1 MGEPEDI
8 KEIRIQI
15 GEAIKK
21 DRKRLGLRQIELAK
35 LLSISNNS
43 ISNWENGQ
51 CSPYIETLA
60 QFVKVLGYK
69 SSIAECVKEIFQGAV
84 CQETVY
90 QKHYDSL
97 IQDAIRTLG
106 QALHR
111 PVKSYTGG
119 VPQYAPIVDRSSEI
133 DKLQL
138 EKEYVEAQVAEQAA
152 RIRMLRQDKKDA
164 EVRVIEQAVTIEK
177 LRQKILDMNE
187 KSSQKIKESN
197 FVIRQPSEMEDVL
210 RKILL
215 LVKPDP
221 NDRTVIKLFDKAH
234 ATVADALRTRRK
246 L

>member
-1 MGEPEDI
+1 MGEPEEI
-8 KEIRIQI
+8 KEIRTQI
-15 GEAIKK
+15 GDAIKK
-21 DRKRLGLRQIELAK
+21 DRKRLGLKQIELAE
-35 LLSISNNS
+35 LLGISNNS

-51 CSPYIETLA
+51 CSPYIETLS
-60 QFVKVLGYK
+60 QFVEVLGHK
-69 SSIAECVKEIFQGAV
+69 SSIAECVKEIFQGTA

-97 IQDAIRTLG
+97 IEDAIRTLS

-111 PVKSYTGG
+111 PVKSYTGDAT
-119 VPQYAPIVDRSSEI
+119 QYEPVVDRSSEI
-133 DKLQL
+133 DKLRL

-164 EVRVIEQAVTIEK
+164 EARVIEQAVTIEK
-177 LRQKILDMNE
+177 LRQKILDTNQ

-221 NDRTVIKLFDKAH
+221 NDQTVLKLFNKAH
-234 ATVADALRTRRK
+234 ATVADALRARRK